1 MVLARFWC
9 GRCWEGMRS
18 RAASAAAAMAFLVAT
33 VSPTGCVALSGR
45 PTLGMAHCAVSD
57 PQQKWALAPDGGAMT
72 LEGDIT
78 GCVERTCNGC
88 ALELAPCA
96 PGSPAQQWKLDE
108 ETGAIVQPG
117 SDPLVC
123 LDLRLTST
131 PQRTLDFFG
140 ATSETASEIS
150 ERATTDKPATTIRH
164 STNAGSVDGYYPC
177 HAAANIT
184 SNERWIVNG
193 STGQI
198 KTSLDTSPWAGQ
210 CVTAAIPSP
219 TPPPSPPPPSPV
231 PPAPWTGSLVWPKPW
246 LELMSGD
253 PIALDPGFSVLY
265 SGESH
270 VLTAAAARYTAGGSG
285 GDEEHVEIRHS
296 SRQATR
302 ANAPAPREL
311 IKQHQPLTTLA
322 LVALQLEAVSSSDTL
337 TNWTVDESYS
347 VSVTGSGIAVVKAK
361 TPFGAL
367 RGCET
372 FSQLLTIVA
381 QTQPLG
387 LWSSLTTTLQS
398 QTTQRTPTAPF

>member
-1 MVLARFWC
+1 
-9 GRCWEGMRS
+9 
-18 RAASAAAAMAFLVAT
+18 
-33 VSPTGCVALSGR
+33 
-45 PTLGMAHCAVSD
+45 
-57 PQQKWALAPDGGAMT
+57 
-72 LEGDIT
+72 
-78 GCVERTCNGC
+78 
-88 ALELAPCA
+88 
-96 PGSPAQQWKLDE
+96 
-108 ETGAIVQPG
+108 
-117 SDPLVC
+117 
-123 LDLRLTST
+123 
-131 PQRTLDFFG
+131 
-140 ATSETASEIS
+140 
-150 ERATTDKPATTIRH
+150 
-164 STNAGSVDGYYPC
+164 
-177 HAAANIT
+177 
-184 SNERWIVNG
+184 
-193 STGQI
+193 
-198 KTSLDTSPWAGQ
+198 
-210 CVTAAIPSP
+210 
-219 TPPPSPPPPSPV
+219 
-231 PPAPWTGSLVWPKPW
+231 
-246 LELMSGD
+246 MSGD

-270 VLTAAAARYTAGGSG
+270 VLTAAAARYTAWIRADMAAAQRAVDGVGNVGGSG